1 MIEKKIAGLLF
12 IAIVF
17 LLFSCSTLKVE
28 RPPESYQETTF
39 YPPVSDICIPFE
51 VDLLKIERIINQQ
64 FRGLIYADTSFEDN
78 DNDNLMIKAWKKDD
92 IELTMEGNQL
102 LYRVPVSV
110 WMRKKFIIGA
120 FGLGVS
126 DIREVTGDILLKFRT
141 RITLNKDWSISA
153 STVSNGYEWLTTPVV
168 KIGGVSL
175 PLPVISDLL
184 MDANQ
189 KDINTQI
196 DKALRTALDLKSN
209 VLQVWEAIQVPI
221 KISDEYPLWAKI
233 TPLEIRTVPLIGA
246 SGKINHTISIKAITE
261 IVYGDEPEYQVNEN
275 LPELKITSRLDN
287 DFTISLPVDVSYQL
301 LMEIARQQLVGFQ
314 YRQGR
319 YVVNIKDLFLFG
331 AGDKLVVAASIDGSL
346 KGTIY
351 FSGEPYYDNADS
363 SLALHNLDFDV
374 RTKNILVRSGAWIFH
389 SGLVNAL
396 ETKLRYPV
404 GDQISLIRK
413 NVQSYLS
420 ENKKTSYFRVSGNL
434 DKLDPGKILIT
445 PGSIK
450 VFLLLSGKLNLS
462 FEEE

>member
-221 KISDEYPLWAKI
+221 KISE
-233 TPLEIRTVPLIGA
+233 E
-246 SGKINHTISIKAITE
+246 KAG
-261 IVYGDEPEYQVNEN
+261 VCKRC
-275 LPELKITSRLDN
+275 L
-287 DFTISLPVDVSYQL
+287 
-301 LMEIARQQLVGFQ
+301 
-314 YRQGR
+314 
-319 YVVNIKDLFLFG
+319 
-331 AGDKLVVAASIDGSL
+331 
-346 KGTIY
+346 
-351 FSGEPYYDNADS
+351 
-363 SLALHNLDFDV
+363 
-374 RTKNILVRSGAWIFH
+374 
-389 SGLVNAL
+389 
-396 ETKLRYPV
+396 
-404 GDQISLIRK
+404 
-413 NVQSYLS
+413 
-420 ENKKTSYFRVSGNL
+420 
-434 DKLDPGKILIT
+434 
-445 PGSIK
+445 
-450 VFLLLSGKLNLS
+450 
-462 FEEE
+462 